1 MKILVVGDGHSAI
14 HEVAVVAGFNQLGH
28 SVESFYWQNYFSAS
42 NSLVRLWRRAQNK
55 FLIGPTINRLY
66 RDLVKKSVEFAP
78 KLIFIYRG
86 THIKPRTLIELKRL
100 LPECELFG
108 YNNDDPFAAGHPPWL
123 WRHFMNCVPIYDLVF
138 AYRHHNLDDLIKFG
152 AKRVELLRS
161 WFVPELNHSVFLSAQ
176 DQSNYKCDVVF
187 IGHFEDD
194 GRMQHLE
201 EIVKAGY
208 WLRIFG
214 PPYEWNKQR
223 LQSET
228 LKSLAPVHLG
238 WDGTLLYQLYLM
250 AQVCLKD
257 ESIYCDMPITH
268 AVQTFRGDKPMF
280 GNSEAE
286 KSRFTPGSVSHD
298 NSINFTKAY
307 FEVTEYLEKQ
317 HGTNLTQKVRIDLS
331 KYSYPFLSIQRK
343 RGIASFLRYAKR
355 LETEVGFGCTP
366 YFYLYKWAL
375 VLFGERACDRFIGV
389 IKRRLGHTPN
399 F

>member
-55 FLIGPTINRLY
+55 FLIGPTINRLN

-161 WFVPELNHSVFLSAQ
+161 WFVPELNHSDFLSAQ

-214 PPYEWNKQR
+214 PPYEWNKQL

-228 LKSLAPVHLG
+228 LKSLAPVHLV
-238 WDGTLLYQLYLM
+238 WDADYSKAICGAKVALCFFSKLNRDTYTRRCFEIPATGTMLLSEYSDDIASLYAAGKEADFFKSKQEMINKLRLYLDDGNLRRQVAEGGHQRVIRDGHDIVSRM
-250 AQVCLKD
+250 AKVIEQV
-257 ESIYCDMPITH
+257 
-268 AVQTFRGDKPMF
+268 
-280 GNSEAE
+280 
-286 KSRFTPGSVSHD
+286 GS
-298 NSINFTKAY
+298 
-307 FEVTEYLEKQ
+307 L
-317 HGTNLTQKVRIDLS
+317 
-331 KYSYPFLSIQRK
+331 
-343 RGIASFLRYAKR
+343 
-355 LETEVGFGCTP
+355 
-366 YFYLYKWAL
+366 
-375 VLFGERACDRFIGV
+375 
-389 IKRRLGHTPN
+389 
-399 F
+399 